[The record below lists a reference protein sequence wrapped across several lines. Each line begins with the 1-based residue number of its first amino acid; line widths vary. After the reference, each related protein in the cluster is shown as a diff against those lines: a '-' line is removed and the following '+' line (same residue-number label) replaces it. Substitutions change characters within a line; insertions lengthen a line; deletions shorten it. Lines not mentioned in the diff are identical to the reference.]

1 MDCWMLSAT
10 ISCEAVPYGGRR
22 RAEPRPFITGIAPE
36 TGSLYRSGTARVQP
50 HRSGISEDNLASQD
64 MLPDGIGYWFQQG
77 GCLAETFCQ
86 CRAVQINT
94 ISRENLAHSKKWKM
108 VSITCDQYMSHKV
121 RNHDPD
127 VTSTPRQK
135 RLHKVFAAGAD

>member
-1 MDCWMLSAT
+1 MDRWMLTAA

-22 RAEPRPFITGIAPE
+22 RAAPRPFITGIGPE
-36 TGSLYRSGTARVQP
+36 MGSLYRSGTARVQP

-77 GCLAETFCQ
+77 GCFAETFCQ
-86 CRAVQINT
+86 CRAVQINA
-94 ISRENLAHSKKWKM
+94 ISRKNLARSKKWKM